1 MSMLLDSVKA
11 ANERWFRITPS
22 NLLYDRTL
30 FWLFI
35 SLMTLGFIIITSAS
49 VAEGSRLYDDPFHF
63 ALRDLVYIVLACLTA
78 YIFVFV
84 PVEKWEKW
92 SPYLLLFALLLL
104 MLVLVPGIGRTV
116 NGARRWI
123 PLVLF
128 NFQPAE
134 FVKFALICYLSSYF
148 VRRYEEVR
156 HKQLS
161 VVKPTLVLILI
172 SAFLLLQPD
181 LGSSVV
187 LGFIVFMMLF
197 MVGAKIFQ
205 FIALA
210 VAGFFAIYLLIL
222 SSEYRLKRITSYTDP
237 FADPFGSGFQLSNSL
252 IAFGRGEFWGT
263 GLGNSIQKLEY
274 LPEAHTDFIMAV
286 VGEEFG
292 LIGIISVIV
301 LFTLL
306 LIRILK
312 IGKES
317 LLLEQRFDGYFA
329 FGVVAW
335 FFFQGAFNLGM
346 TMGILP
352 TKGFT
357 FPFVSYGGSS
367 LIINALVIAIL
378 LRIDHE
384 NRLMRGHAHLRDD

>member
-1 MSMLLDSVKA
+1 MSLVEQPKRPQEHWL
-11 ANERWFRITPS
+11 RITPA

-30 FWLFI
+30 LWLFI
-35 SLMTLGFIIITSAS
+35 ALMTLGFVIITSAS
-49 VAEGSRLYDDPFHF
+49 VAEGSRLYDNPFHF
-63 ALRDLVYIVLACLTA
+63 AVRDLIYVVLACLTT

-92 SPYLLLFALLLL
+92 SPYLLLLALFLLT
-104 MLVLVPGIGRTV
+104 LVLVPGIGRTV

-123 PLVLF
+123 PLILF

-134 FVKFALICYLSSYF
+134 FIKFALICYLSSYF

-156 HKQLS
+156 SKQLS
-161 VVKPTLVLILI
+161 VVKPTLVLILV
-172 SAFLLLQPD
+172 SGFLLLQPD

-205 FIALA
+205 FIVLALLS
-210 VAGFFAIYLLIL
+210 FFAIYLLIL
-222 SSEYRLKRITSYTDP
+222 SSEYRLKRVISYTDP

-274 LPEAHTDFIMAV
+274 LPEAHTDFIMAI

-292 LIGIISVIV
+292 LIGIIVVIT

-306 LIRILK
+306 LFRILK

-317 LLLEQRFDGYFA
+317 LLLEQRFGGYFA

-384 NRLMRGHAHLRDD
+384 NRLMYCQAHLRDD

>member
-1 MSMLLDSVKA
+1 MSIWGMFKSATD
-11 ANERWFRITPS
+11 RWFRITPN

-30 FWLFI
+30 FWLFL

-49 VAEGSRLYDDPFHF
+49 VAEGNRLYDDPFHF
-63 ALRDLVYIVLACLTA
+63 AIRDLMYVVLACLTA
-78 YIFVFV
+78 YIFIFV
-84 PVEKWEKW
+84 PVEKWQKW
-92 SPYLLLFALLLL
+92 SPYLLMLALLLL
-104 MLVLVPGIGRTV
+104 ILVLIPGIGRTV

-156 HKQLS
+156 VKHLS
-161 VVKPTLVLILI
+161 VVKPTLVLMLL
-172 SAFLLLQPD
+172 SVFLLLQPD

-187 LGFIVFMMLF
+187 LAFIVFAMLF
-197 MVGAKIFQ
+197 MVGAKIYQ
-205 FIALA
+205 FIVLA

-222 SSEYRLKRITSYTDP
+222 TSEYRLKRLTSYTDP

-274 LPEAHTDFIMAV
+274 LPEAHTDFIMAI

-292 LIGIISVIV
+292 LVGIICVVV

-317 LLLEQRFDGYFA
+317 LLLEQRFGGYFA

-367 LIINALVIAIL
+367 LIINALVVAIL
-378 LRIDHE
+378 LRIDYE